1 MTFVRFFVFPPVNL
15 LKRPLRIHSWG
26 GLGSQI
32 FTCIVGQRMK
42 SKFPER
48 EIHVIFHSSG
58 VTSRGIEVPLDF
70 LGNSFYRFVDDF
82 KITSKHQSVFKVE
95 EKALSVRSS
104 LTRILE
110 RFGLLARLNREEDFL
125 KIKPWLVEIRG
136 HYTELNLSREEIDWV
151 SKKLGINLKADLL
164 LGELS
169 LHLRLGDLLS
179 LPTKTP
185 IPVDRIKQI
194 VGKLE
199 DVNRL
204 IIFSDSTIPEIQKV
218 LGEQLLHNNVHL
230 ENSPA
235 IEVIRKSVD
244 SEIFIGTNSKISLWI
259 AIIRVTSYPPRRTFL
274 PNEISKPVF
283 ELLKFF
289 PEVSSMYIY

>member
-1 MTFVRFFVFPPVNL
+1 MRFFTFLPVNL
-15 LKRPLRIHSWG
+15 MKRPLRIHSWG

-48 EIHVIFHSSG
+48 EIHFIFHSSG
-58 VTSRGIEVPLDF
+58 VTSRDIEVPLDF
-70 LGNSFYRFVDDF
+70 LGDSLFRFVDDF
-82 KITSKHQSVFKVE
+82 KMPSKHQSVFKVD
-95 EKALSVRSS
+95 EKSFSIRSG

-136 HYTELNLSREEIDWV
+136 HYTELNLSKEEIDWV
-151 SKKLGINLKADLL
+151 SAMLGINQTTNLL

-179 LPTKTP
+179 LPTKAP
-185 IPVDRIKQI
+185 IPVERIHQI
-194 VGKLE
+194 VGELKGI
-199 DVNRL
+199 NRL
-204 IIFSDSTIPEIQKV
+204 IIFSDSTIPEIQTV
-218 LGEQLLHNNVHL
+218 LGGQVLHDNVHL

-259 AIIRVTSYPPRRTFL
+259 AIIRVTSFPPRRTFL
-274 PNEISKPVF
+274 PNEISKPVC

-289 PEVSSMYIY
+289 PEVSSMYNY